1 VISGLKSVKNSALAG
16 FFVGA
21 VLLLTGCVTPQMAT
35 LDVVWPADLVNQA
48 ELTRVPFY
56 FQDAYECGPVSL
68 AMVAGAVEVEVEA
81 HVLPD
86 ALVEQVYLPG
96 RQDLL

>member
-1 VISGLKSVKNSALAG
+1 
-16 FFVGA
+16 
-21 VLLLTGCVTPQMAT
+21 
-35 LDVVWPADLVNQA
+35 VNQA

-68 AMVAGAVEVEVEA
+68 AMVTGAGAGAVEVEVEA
-81 HVLPD
+81 HVLLD

>member
-1 VISGLKSVKNSALAG
+1 MISGLKSVKNSALAG

-68 AMVAGAVEVEVEA
+68 AMVAGAVEVEA